1 MELNIPTMARQ
12 VGGGDIYLIDLDVA
26 PTAMNNRTLV
36 PVRAIAESFNCT
48 VDWDQTS
55 QTVIITD

>member
-1 MELNIPTMARQ
+1 M
-12 VGGGDIYLIDLDVA
+12 GGGDIYLIDLDVA